1 MTIKRS
7 ILSSILALACN
18 LVFVYVIY
26 FLCRAIYLFENWSAF
41 SEGLGALSFNNVLN
55 GCFKF
60 DTSAILYTNAFYAIM
75 MLLPLGVK
83 ENISYQKIAKWIF
96 LLVNSIAVIVNL
108 CDAVYFQ
115 YTGRRTT
122 VSVFQEF
129 SNDNNILDVFGIE
142 LVRHWYLFLA
152 GILLIVLLKIFYL
165 SPIGK
170 SNFNYKSY
178 KVKYYGVQTICL
190 SLFILI
196 TIGGIRGGFTKAV
209 RPITISNANQYVNR
223 PVEAALVLNTPFSI
237 LRSIGKNVFKDPK
250 YFTREELENVYS
262 PIHYPSDSIQSEKKN
277 VVVLIMESFAR
288 EYIGYYNEYKGFTE
302 FTDSLLK
309 KSLTYEYTFSNG
321 RKSIDGMP
329 SVLSGIPRFNE
340 PFFLTPASMN
350 DVSGIAGELQNWGY
364 YTAFFHGAENGS
376 MGFEAFARKTGY
388 QDYFGRTEYN
398 NDNRFEGDKDF
409 DGTWAIWDEEFM
421 QFYALKMTEMKEPFM
436 TTLFSASSH
445 HPYKVPSKYENR
457 FKDEA
462 GDNNPLHKCIRYV
475 DYCLQEFFKTAEKQP
490 WYKNT
495 IFVITADHTNI
506 VSEEKYNTDLGLYAV
521 PIFFYDPSGTLPIGI
536 KEGIA
541 QQTDIMPTI
550 LNLLGYDKTY
560 LAFGKDLIHTEADKT
575 WAVNQENGVYQFIKG
590 DYVVQMTED
599 TQIKGV
605 YDFKKDWM
613 LKNNLTGKIGKKEQE
628 LQQELKAI
636 IQDYMIRMV
645 EDKLTVKSAE

>member
-18 LVFVYVIY
+18 LVLVYVIY
-26 FLCRAIYLFENWSAF
+26 FLCRAIYLFENWPAF

-60 DTSAILYTNAFYAIM
+60 DTSAILYTNALYAVM

-83 ENISYQKIAKWIF
+83 ENTSYQKIAKWIF
-96 LLVNSIAVIVNL
+96 LVVNSIAIIANL

-142 LVRHWYLFLA
+142 LARHWYLFLA
-152 GILLIVLLKIFYL
+152 GIFLIAFLYIFYVSPSGKSSFNYRSHKVNYYTLQTVSLFVFVLL
-165 SPIGK
+165 
-170 SNFNYKSY
+170 
-178 KVKYYGVQTICL
+178 TIA
-190 SLFILI
+190 
-196 TIGGIRGGFTKAV
+196 GIRGGFTKAV

-250 YFTREELENVYS
+250 YFTREELENIYS
-262 PIHYPSDSIQSEKKN
+262 PIHSPSDSIQPEKKN

-288 EYIGYYNEYKGFTE
+288 EYIGYYNDYKGFTE
-302 FTDSLLK
+302 FTDSLLE
-309 KSLTYEYTFSNG
+309 KSLTFEYTFSNG

-350 DVSGIAGELQNWGY
+350 DVSGIAGELKNWGY

-398 NDNRFEGDKDF
+398 DDNRFEGDKDF

-445 HPYKVPSKYENR
+445 HPYKVPAKYENR
-457 FKDEA
+457 FKDET

-490 WYKNT
+490 WFKNT

-521 PIFFYDPSGTLPIGI
+521 PILFYDPSDTLPIGI

-560 LAFGKDLIHTEADKT
+560 LAFGKDLIHTEANKT

-613 LKNNLTGKIGKKEQE
+613 LKNNLSGKIGKKEQE

>member
-18 LVFVYVIY
+18 LVLVYVIY
-26 FLCRAIYLFENWSAF
+26 FLCRAIYLFENWPAF

-60 DTSAILYTNAFYAIM
+60 DTSAILYTNALYAVM

-83 ENISYQKIAKWIF
+83 ENTSYQKIAKWIF
-96 LLVNSIAVIVNL
+96 LVVNSIAIIANL

-142 LVRHWYLFLA
+142 LARHWYLFLA
-152 GILLIVLLKIFYL
+152 GIFLIAFLYIFYVSPSGKSSFNYRSHKVNYYTLQTVSLFVFVLL
-165 SPIGK
+165 
-170 SNFNYKSY
+170 
-178 KVKYYGVQTICL
+178 TIA
-190 SLFILI
+190 
-196 TIGGIRGGFTKAV
+196 GIRGGFTKAV

-237 LRSIGKNVFKDPK
+237 FRSIGKNVFKDPK
-250 YFTREELENVYS
+250 YFTREELENIYS
-262 PIHYPSDSIQSEKKN
+262 PIHTPNDSIQPEKKN

-288 EYIGYYNEYKGFTE
+288 EYIGYYNDYKGFTE
-302 FTDSLLK
+302 FTDSLLE
-309 KSLTYEYTFSNG
+309 KSLTFEYTFSNG

-350 DVSGIAGELQNWGY
+350 DVSGIAGELKNWGY

-398 NDNRFEGDKDF
+398 DDNRFDGDKDF

-445 HPYKVPSKYENR
+445 HPYKVPAKYENR
-457 FKDEA
+457 FKDET

-490 WYKNT
+490 WFKNT

-521 PIFFYDPSGTLPIGI
+521 PILFYDPSDTLPIGI

-560 LAFGKDLIHTEADKT
+560 LAFGKDLIHTEANKT

-613 LKNNLTGKIGKKEQE
+613 LKNNLSGKIGKKEQE